1 MGWGRMSA
9 LLEAAGSHRPPCP
22 PTHTYKLENQY
33 LLELEGSIALLLEM
47 EAHSPERPHQC
58 AWQLQRLHQCGGVAQ
73 SLGSQ
78 AWEAKGLHSD
88 PGSATSQIC
97 DLTSFFNLSEPQ
109 FPCYKM
115 VYHESKMNLV
125 FLGY

>member
-9 LLEAAGSHRPPCP
+9 LLEAAGSHPPPCP

-58 AWQLQRLHQCGGVAQ
+58 AWQLQETPPVWRGGSIIRQ
-73 SLGSQ
+73 
-78 AWEAKGLHSD
+78 
-88 PGSATSQIC
+88 PGS
-97 DLTSFFNLSEPQ
+97 
-109 FPCYKM
+109 
-115 VYHESKMNLV
+115 
-125 FLGY
+125 